1 MSRSQSLTD
10 EERFPLLTEKGRRM
24 LERLRE
30 HPNAPRYN
38 HRCGD
43 LLTREALERVHDYES
58 ELRTAERGWRPG
70 DVPAWVKEFAATCLA
85 DVPFYRRR
93 GGTPDDFFALPTCGR
108 EDLAHEPWSFVPD
121 SQPLGEM
128 VVYDTSGTSS
138 RPIYIMSH
146 PEVSSMYLPSLRAA
160 LGYCGVTLEGGSDRV
175 SIVTVCAQ
183 SQTFT
188 YATLS
193 SYLDGAGYVKVNLN
207 PKDWRDPDDRA
218 LFLDSCEP
226 EIYTGDPIS
235 FLALAKLP
243 LKTRPKA
250 LVSSAMTLLA
260 GLKRDLEDHFQCPVL
275 DVYSMSESRFI
286 AVSSGREYRIIPHDL
301 FVEALDPE
309 GNSCPPGARGE
320 IVLTGGRNPF
330 LPLLRYR
337 TGDHA
342 ALEFRGLLPVLVDFE
357 GRRPTVFMNTRGRII
372 NNIDVTH
379 ALKPFPIGQFSLH
392 QNADLSLVFRMRE
405 GRADEAEVRAALLDL
420 FGPEQAVEIGE
431 LTEDL
436 LSAGKVLQYTSD
448 IDEMSFER
456 SELQF

>member
-1 MSRSQSLTD
+1 
-10 EERFPLLTEKGRRM
+10 M

-30 HPNAPRYN
+30 HPHAPRYN

-43 LLTREALERVHDYES
+43 LLTREALDRVRDYEA
-58 ELRTAERGWRPG
+58 ELKTAKRGWATGEAPG
-70 DVPAWVKEFAATCLA
+70 WVKEFAGVCLA
-85 DVPFYRRR
+85 DVPFYRQR
-93 GGTPDDFFALPTCGR
+93 GGEAGDFFALPTCGR
-108 EDLAHEPWSFVPD
+108 EDLAREPWSFVPD
-121 SQPLGEM
+121 NQPLGEM

-146 PEVSSMYLPSLRAA
+146 PEVSSMYLPALRTA
-160 LGYCGVTLEGGSDRV
+160 LGYCGVTLEGGGDRV

-183 SQTFT
+183 SYTFT

-218 LFLDSCEP
+218 QFLDSCDT

-250 LVSSAMTLLA
+250 LVSSAMTLLP
-260 GLKRDLEDHFQCPVL
+260 GLKRDLEGHFQCPVL

-286 AVSSGREYRIIPHDL
+286 AVSSGREYKIIPHDL
-301 FVEALDPE
+301 YMEVLDPQ
-309 GNSCPPGARGE
+309 GDRCPPGVRGE

-342 ALEFRGLLPVLVDFE
+342 ALEFHGGLPALVDFE
-357 GRRPTVFMNTRGRII
+357 GRQPTIFVNTRGRII

-392 QNADLSLVFRMRE
+392 QNADRSLVFRVRE
-405 GRADEAEVRAALLDL
+405 SRADEAEVQTAMLNL
-420 FGPEQAVEIGE
+420 FGPDQVIETGE
-431 LTEDL
+431 LIEDL
-436 LSAGKVLQYTSD
+436 LQSGKVLQYTSD
-448 IDEMSFER
+448 I
-456 SELQF
+456 SELSVEGSEIQF